1 MKLTPQPLLGFLFPS
16 LPICVCRHFS
26 FLLMSFLVS
35 YEEDEVD
42 VALGFFWLIKSK

>member
-1 MKLTPQPLLGFLFPS
+1 MKLASQPMLGFFPS
-16 LPICVCRHFS
+16 LLICVCRHLL
-26 FLLMSFLVS
+26 FLLMSFLLS